1 VVPDPYAGVAP
12 TWDSDAAR
20 VYGPI
25 AADLVAATP
34 HPLAGRIVL
43 DAGAGTGLVSREL
56 QRADARVVALDLSV
70 DMLGSQQGHP
80 APIES
85 QRCAPAAAHPG
96 RPTLAAMLISA
107 EGAAVLLI
115 DVQERLVPALDN
127 GKEMV
132 ANAARLAAA
141 ATLLDVPVCATE
153 QAPDKLGPTV
163 AEVAP
168 YPQLVL
174 SKTTFNAAGYP
185 TLLPPGTEDVLVAG
199 CEAHVCVL
207 QTVLGLL
214 AARHRVLVVTDA
226 VGSRTAA
233 NREAALDR
241 LARHGAELVT
251 TEMVLFEWLRDATHP
266 RFREVQALIR

>member
-1 VVPDPYAGVAP
+1 
-12 TWDSDAAR
+12 
-20 VYGPI
+20 
-25 AADLVAATP
+25 
-34 HPLAGRIVL
+34 
-43 DAGAGTGLVSREL
+43 
-56 QRADARVVALDLSV
+56 
-70 DMLGSQQGHP
+70 
-80 APIES
+80 
-85 QRCAPAAAHPG
+85 
-96 RPTLAAMLISA
+96 MLISA

-174 SKTTFNAAGYP
+174 PKTVFNAAGFP

-214 AARHRVLVVTDA
+214 GARHRVLVVTDA

-241 LARHGAELVT
+241 LVRHGAELGT
-251 TEMVLFEWLRDATHP
+251 TERVLFEWLRDATHP